1 MNNGALWPYMPSRLI
16 QANERNYPKQ
26 AISAVGANEQRPTA
40 GIVVMANGSAMTAT
54 RLWIRHRMKIETR
67 VSRFLKD
74 IPL

>member
-40 GIVVMANGSAMTAT
+40 G
-54 RLWIRHRMKIETR
+54 RHRGNGQR
-67 VSRFLKD
+67 QRHDSD
-74 IPL
+74 